1 MNRLQK
7 ASIISELVVHLR
19 EHGSW
24 SGETHVQKA
33 TFFLQE
39 AAGVPTGFTFILYK
53 HGPFSFDLRDDLV
66 SLRADG
72 IFELESRPYPYGP
85 SLVPTDSSSRLRG
98 RFPKTLKRYEKQ
110 IERVAAELGGRNVL
124 ELEQLSTAL
133 YVVSKDDRLLAD
145 EAAREIVALKPHISN
160 ELARAAVQEVR
171 RFLES
176 TPSAT

>member
-1 MNRLQK
+1 VNRLQK
-7 ASIISELVVHLR
+7 ASIISALVARLR

-33 TFFLQE
+33 TFFLQD
-39 AAGVPTGFTFILYK
+39 AAGVPLDFTFILYK

-72 IFELESRPYPYGP
+72 LFELEARPYPYGP
-85 SLVPTDSSSRLRG
+85 SLVPTESGERVRD

-110 IERVAAELGGRNVL
+110 IEWVAVELGGHNVL

-133 YVVSKDDRLLAD
+133 YVITRDAD
-145 EAAREIVALKPHISN
+145 LSVDQAAQEIVALKPHISI
-160 ELARAAVQEVR
+160 ETARAAVQEVR
-171 RFLES
+171 RFLDS
-176 TPSAT
+176 NPYKA